1 MNKVAVVDDEAR
13 QSRGLKNI
21 LMQKHQGVEV
31 EAFTNADSALEYIQR
46 EKVKIVITDICMP
59 ETDGLELTRRIKEI
73 DGGAKI
79 ILLTGFAEFEYARK
93 AITLGAFDYLLKPLN
108 PDKINEVFA
117 KAMNEL
123 EDERRLLEEHER
135 MKKQLDMTLP
145 VYLEKLLNQWVYGWA
160 SEDEV
165 KEIEKIISRKDD
177 GFIIATRLAGL
188 HQWQSTME
196 TEEFNDGKSQIIW
209 SIRQA
214 LGKPYHTLSFFSQ
227 ILQETMITIVT
238 CEGRADELSSCLESR
253 RLQERLQKLA
263 HEPGLEGLHITI
275 GLGEPF
281 PRLIDNIEKC
291 YKNAVTVLEY
301 GFYFPDARILKA
313 SYILPRR
320 ISAINISLAEE
331 ELIKDELRKGD
342 ADKAEAALTAIL
354 ERYTNQGY
362 PEPGHLKMSCEN
374 LLRHVALSLQSEL
387 RWHVAEIN
395 PGNAAYDSLLRS
407 MRGFME
413 ALTEEVNT
421 KKAGKNIEF
430 AAKFRSYL
438 ERHYKEDISLEDIAE
453 YFQLTPAYFSTLVKE
468 LTGISFSKSLI
479 MVRISKAKEMLR
491 DTNLKIYK
499 IAEETGYRDVKYFN
513 RVFKKETGITPI
525 RYREDLRGMK
535 VG

>member
-21 LMQKHQGVEV
+21 LMQKLQGVEV

-46 EKVKIVITDICMP
+46 ENVKIVITDICMP

-108 PDKINEVFA
+108 PDKINEVLV

-123 EDERRLLEEHER
+123 EAEKRLREEHER
-135 MKKQLDMTLP
+135 VKKQLDMTLP

-177 GFIIATRLAGL
+177 GFIIATKLTGL
-188 HQWQSTME
+188 HHWQSTLE
-196 TEEFNDGKSQIIW
+196 TEEFSDRKSQIIW
-209 SIRQA
+209 SMRQA

-238 CEGRADELSSCLESR
+238 CEGGTDELFSCLESR
-253 RLQERLQKLA
+253 RLQERLQRFA
-263 HEPGLEGLHITI
+263 REPGLEGLRITI

-281 PRLIDNIEKC
+281 PSLINNIGKC

-331 ELIKDELRKGD
+331 ELIKDEIRKGD
-342 ADKAEAALTAIL
+342 GDKAAGALIAIL
-354 ERYTNQGY
+354 ERYTNHGY
-362 PEPGHLKMSCEN
+362 PEPEHLKMSCEN

-387 RWHVAEIN
+387 RWHSGEN
-395 PGNAAYDSLLRS
+395 DPENAAYDSLLQS
-407 MRGFME
+407 MKDYLE
-413 ALTEEVNT
+413 ALTEEINT
-421 KKAGKNIEF
+421 KRAGKNNEF

-491 DTNLKIYK
+491 DSSLKIYR

-525 RYREDLRGMK
+525 RYREDLKGMK

>member
-21 LMQKHQGVEV
+21 LMQKLQGVEV

-46 EKVKIVITDICMP
+46 KKVKIVITDICMP
-59 ETDGLELTRRIKEI
+59 EIDGLELTRRIKEI

-93 AITLGAFDYLLKPLN
+93 AITLGAFDYLLKPLK
-108 PDKINEVFA
+108 PDKINEVLV

-123 EDERRLLEEHER
+123 EAEKRLLEEHER

-145 VYLEKLLNQWVYGWA
+145 VYLEKLLNQWVYGWT

-165 KEIEKIISRKDD
+165 KELEKIISRKDD
-177 GFIIATRLAGL
+177 GFIIAAKLAGL
-188 HQWQSTME
+188 HQWQSTLE
-196 TEEFNDGKSQIIW
+196 TEEFNDRKSQIIW
-209 SIRQA
+209 SMRQA
-214 LGKPYHTLSFFSQ
+214 LGKPYHVLSFFSQ

-238 CEGRADELSSCLESR
+238 CEGRADELSTCLESR
-253 RLQERLQKLA
+253 RLQERLQRFVR
-263 HEPGLEGLHITI
+263 EPGLEGLHITI
-275 GLGEPF
+275 SLGEPF
-281 PRLIDNIEKC
+281 PRLINNIEKC

-301 GFYFPDARILKA
+301 GFYFPEARILKA

-331 ELIKDELRKGD
+331 ELIKDEIRKGD
-342 ADKAEAALTAIL
+342 AGKAEGALIAIL
-354 ERYTNQGY
+354 ERYTNHGY

-387 RWHVAEIN
+387 RWHAGEN
-395 PGNAAYDSLLRS
+395 DPGTAAYDSLLRS
-407 MRGFME
+407 MRGFIE

-453 YFQLTPAYFSTLVKE
+453 YFQLTPAYFSTLVRE

-491 DTNLKIYK
+491 DTSFKIYK

-525 RYREDLRGMK
+525 KYREDLKGMK